1 MPSYRPT
8 RKPTTAFSGVQ
19 VQAAVVVDG
28 VQLNNVRS
36 RQLLSDAM
44 SAGRSLAAYG
54 SMLLSAASD
63 AVIAATLAN
72 ELALSVDAV
81 SLDSETLLA
90 QTGGV
95 SSVSVHFSVFA
106 QASDFPGTTFTGD
119 ESAAVYAKIAGAL
132 NVSVT
137 TGAFR
142 NALVTEAT
150 AQYAPQLLALKNVTF
165 TGVTYTSLN
174 TAPADDE
181 GKQNDLSGGE
191 FAGLVIGVIVAFLAL
206 IALVVL
212 CIRAQSDAHDSST
225 AATLP
230 SKPAVKVAEKVGF
243 EPVVSNQVQMSAD
256 SLEHVV

>member
-1 MPSYRPT
+1 MPSYHPT
-8 RKPTTAFSGVQ
+8 RKPTTVFSGVQ
-19 VQAAVVVDG
+19 VQAAVVVVG

-44 SAGRSLAAYG
+44 SVGRSLAAYG
-54 SMLLSAASD
+54 SMLLTATSD

-81 SLDSETLLA
+81 SLDFETLVA

-95 SSVSVHFSVFA
+95 STVSVHFSVFA

-142 NALVTEAT
+142 TALVTEAT
-150 AQYAPQLLALKNVTF
+150 EQSASELLALSDVTF
-165 TGVTYTSLN
+165 TGVSYTALS
-174 TAPADDE
+174 TSPVDDE

-191 FAGLVIGVIVAFLAL
+191 FAGLVIGVIVAFLVL

-212 CIRAQSDAHDSST
+212 CFRAKSDADGSSQSMPV
-225 AATLP
+225 AM
-230 SKPAVKVAEKVGF
+230 VAEKAIF
-243 EPVVSNQVQMSAD
+243 EPVETNAV
-256 SLEHVV
+256 